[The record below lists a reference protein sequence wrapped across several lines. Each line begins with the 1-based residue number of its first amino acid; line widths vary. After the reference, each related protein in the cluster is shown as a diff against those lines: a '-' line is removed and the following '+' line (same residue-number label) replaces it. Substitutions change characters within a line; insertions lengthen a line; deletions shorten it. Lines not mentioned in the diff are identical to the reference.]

1 MRERFEGLEHLTWT
15 FWKENLDTFFD
26 GAAVYTLVKQLPED
40 SLLFVGNS
48 LAVRHLEQFGRHQGV
63 KTEVYANRGASGID
77 GNIST
82 GLGLGAARPERPL
95 FILVGDLTLY
105 HDMNGLAAITR
116 CKVPVTVVV
125 LNNGGGGIF
134 HRLPVST
141 FEPTFT
147 EYFLTP
153 QPLDFAHTAEL
164 YGLEHHRIDTL
175 NAFQDALK
183 ASTET
188 SKLIEVVTSSVDD
201 HQTYTELMNAYKTFL
216 EENV

>member
-1 MRERFEGLEHLTWT
+1 MAGTG
-15 FWKENLDTFFD
+15 
-26 GAAVYTLVKQLPED
+26 GA
-40 SLLFVGNS
+40 G
-48 LAVRHLEQFGRHQGV
+48 
-63 KTEVYANRGASGID
+63 TEVYANRGASGID

-82 GLGLGAARPERPL
+82 GLGLGAALRKRPL
-95 FILVGDLTLY
+95 YILVGDLTLY
-105 HDMNGLAAITR
+105 HDMNGLAAVTR
-116 CKVPVTVVV
+116 CDTPVTLIV
-125 LNNGGGGIF
+125 LNNDGGGIF
-134 HRLPVST
+134 HRLPVSD

-147 EYFLTP
+147 DYFLTP
-153 QPLDFAHTAEL
+153 QPLDFSHAAEL

-175 NAFQDALK
+175 NAFRDALK